1 LIPSWLHVFASSD
14 YDTQRQSRFLS
25 HLQIT
30 KAFPSDIP
38 KILWIYFSEIN
49 TVNHYYFATL
59 ITSLLLVLPLKAQT
73 TLNIDSLGKM
83 SASQLEELY
92 RNGKVFEPTDGYL
105 KGKAFPKPDKFGH
118 KLRSETI
125 GLVWKGKNI
134 YTKEALMLNQV
145 GKKQMVAASIAN
157 EESWLDGKPS
167 VIFDYASG
175 PKWAQKARDEV
186 REIAPG
192 LYLGIMYFRDCPCP
206 KMGMFFALEK
216 CPCKP

>member
-1 LIPSWLHVFASSD
+1 MLSSEN
-14 YDTQRQSRFLS
+14 YTEPLFLETTT
-25 HLQIT
+25 L
-30 KAFPSDIP
+30 
-38 KILWIYFSEIN
+38 
-49 TVNHYYFATL
+49 NHCYYATL
-59 ITSLLLVLPLKAQT
+59 LATVVLALPLKAQI

-83 SASQLEELY
+83 STSQLEELY
-92 RNGKVFEPTDGYL
+92 RNGKVFEPSDGYL
-105 KGKAFPKPDKFGH
+105 KGRAFPKPDKLGH
-118 KLRSETI
+118 QLRSEAI

-134 YTKEALMLNQV
+134 YTNEAIMLNQV
-145 GKKQMVAASIAN
+145 GKKQKVAASISK

-206 KMGMFFALEK
+206 KMGMFFALEN
-216 CPCKP
+216 CACKP

>member
-1 LIPSWLHVFASSD
+1 M
-14 YDTQRQSRFLS
+14 
-25 HLQIT
+25 
-30 KAFPSDIP
+30 
-38 KILWIYFSEIN
+38 
-49 TVNHYYFATL
+49 NHCYYAAL
-59 ITSLLLVLPLKAQT
+59 LTSLLLVLPLKAQSPVS
-73 TLNIDSLGKM
+73 LDSLGKM
-83 SASQLEELY
+83 NSLQLEELY

-105 KGKAFPKPDKFGH
+105 KGKAFPKPDKFAH

-134 YTKEALMLNQV
+134 YTKDAIMLNQV
-145 GKKQMVAASIAN
+145 GKKQMVAASISN

-175 PKWAQKARDEV
+175 PKWAQNARDEV

-206 KMGMFFALEK
+206 KMGMFFALEQ

>member
-1 LIPSWLHVFASSD
+1 MLSSEN
-14 YDTQRQSRFLS
+14 YKEPLYLETTTL
-25 HLQIT
+25 
-30 KAFPSDIP
+30 
-38 KILWIYFSEIN
+38 
-49 TVNHYYFATL
+49 NHCYYATL
-59 ITSLLLVLPLKAQT
+59 LATVVLALPLKAQT

-92 RNGKVFEPTDGYL
+92 RNGKVFEPRDGYL
-105 KGKAFPKPDKFGH
+105 KGRAFPKPDKLGH
-118 KLRSETI
+118 QLRSEAI

-134 YTKEALMLNQV
+134 YTKEAIMLNQV
-145 GKKQMVAASIAN
+145 GKKQKVAASISK

-206 KMGMFFALEK
+206 KMGMFFALEN
-216 CPCKP
+216 CSCKP

>member
-1 LIPSWLHVFASSD
+1 M
-14 YDTQRQSRFLS
+14 FL
-25 HLQIT
+25 
-30 KAFPSDIP
+30 
-38 KILWIYFSEIN
+38 EN
-49 TVNHYYFATL
+49 TTLNHFYFATL
-59 ITSLLLVLPLKAQT
+59 LATVVLALPLKAQT

-92 RNGKVFEPTDGYL
+92 RNGKVFEPSDGYL
-105 KGKAFPKPDKFGH
+105 KGKAFPKPDKLGH
-118 KLRSETI
+118 QFRSEAI

-134 YTKEALMLNQV
+134 YTKEAVMLNQV
-145 GKKQMVAASIAN
+145 GKKQKVAASISK

-206 KMGMFFALEK
+206 KMGMFFALEN
-216 CPCKP
+216 CACNP

>member
-1 LIPSWLHVFASSD
+1 M
-14 YDTQRQSRFLS
+14 
-25 HLQIT
+25 
-30 KAFPSDIP
+30 
-38 KILWIYFSEIN
+38 
-49 TVNHYYFATL
+49 NHCYYAAL
-59 ITSLLLVLPLKAQT
+59 LTSFVLVLPVKAQN

-83 SASQLEELY
+83 SASQLKELY

-105 KGKAFPKPDKFGH
+105 KGKAFPKPDKFAH

-134 YTKEALMLNQV
+134 YTKDAIMLNQV
-145 GKKQMVAASIAN
+145 GKKQMVAASISN

-175 PKWAQKARDEV
+175 PKWAQNARDEV

-206 KMGMFFALEK
+206 KMGMFFALEQ

>member
-1 LIPSWLHVFASSD
+1 MLSSEN
-14 YDTQRQSRFLS
+14 YNEPLFLETTT
-25 HLQIT
+25 L
-30 KAFPSDIP
+30 
-38 KILWIYFSEIN
+38 
-49 TVNHYYFATL
+49 NHCYYATL
-59 ITSLLLVLPLKAQT
+59 LATVFLALPLKAQT

-92 RNGKVFEPTDGYL
+92 RNGKVFEPSDGYL
-105 KGKAFPKPDKFGH
+105 KGKAFPKPDKLGH
-118 KLRSETI
+118 QLRSEAI

-134 YTKEALMLNQV
+134 YTKEAIMLNQV
-145 GKKQMVAASIAN
+145 GKKQKVAASISK

-175 PKWAQKARDEV
+175 PKWAQNARDEV

-206 KMGMFFALEK
+206 KMGMFFALEN
-216 CPCKP
+216 CSCKP